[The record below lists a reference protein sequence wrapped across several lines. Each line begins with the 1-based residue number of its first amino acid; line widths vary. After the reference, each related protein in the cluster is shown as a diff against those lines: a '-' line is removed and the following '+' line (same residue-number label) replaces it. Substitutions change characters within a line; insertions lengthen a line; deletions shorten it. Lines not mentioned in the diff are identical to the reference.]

1 MCWKGEKGKC
11 MHIMY
16 SENKNGV
23 PMYDAPKQ
31 NTRYIGYYIDDSSK
45 KSKNPKDYEWERLE
59 DCKMGQCDIG
69 Y

>member
-1 MCWKGEKGKC
+1 
-11 MHIMY
+11 MY

-23 PMYDAPKQ
+23 PMYDVPKQ